1 MHSTRARPLCEGI
14 MQRLLH
20 EQVYVDTN
28 IVIAAV
34 EAFNSVALDLFRM
47 AERGLVFLMASEIT
61 RGEVLV
67 KPLVNGNDALARR
80 YDALF
85 DNPDMIATIACDREV
100 IRAAAEL
107 SASAGLELLDAV
119 HCATASI
126 AGCTYIVSQD
136 RDMRTYS
143 PIEVLSLDDLK
154 ELS

>member
-1 MHSTRARPLCEGI
+1 

-34 EAFNSVALDLFRM
+34 EAFNVVALDLFRM

-67 KPLVNGNDALARR
+67 KPLMAGNQALADR

-85 DNPDMIATIACDREV
+85 DNTDMITTLACDREV
-100 IRAAAEL
+100 IRAAAAL

-119 HCATASI
+119 HCATALG
-126 AGCTYIVSQD
+126 AGCAYIVSED

-143 PIEVLSLDDLK
+143 PVEVLSLDDLK
-154 ELS
+154 ELA